1 MYLLDRA
8 QWAVSA
14 FWMDDLKAKGLKI
27 DLPHSQCVMMRF
39 LFEKDG
45 LSQKEIATM
54 LRKDVSAVKR
64 TVDNL
69 EKKGLVIRKPVTGC
83 KYGICL
89 TPAGRALKDDV
100 TEVADRVLK
109 ETFGLSEEERRIGI
123 KFLEAISRSYV
134 QGRVGRAPDI
144 AFDEDKKFDES
155 FMDDRM

>member
-1 MYLLDRA
+1 M
-8 QWAVSA
+8 
-14 FWMDDLKAKGLKI
+14 
-27 DLPHSQCVMMRF
+27 
-39 LFEKDG
+39 
-45 LSQKEIATM
+45 
-54 LRKDVSAVKR
+54 
-64 TVDNL
+64 
-69 EKKGLVIRKPVTGC
+69 TGC

-155 FMDDRM
+155 FMDGRM